1 MSKRHI
7 LLVGLPGAG
16 KTTLG
21 KLVAEQLG
29 AGFVDS
35 DQVLMRKM
43 QMPITRIIGEM
54 GEMKFRELE
63 GEVMD
68 GLLAGSPSVISPGG
82 GWVAQPGRLEQ
93 ARASSL
99 ILYIKVMVRTAANR
113 VGGDTSRPLLLTEDP
128 MVRMRA
134 LLLERERFYQQAHAE
149 IKNDTKTPEEAAR
162 EIVTLAR
169 AQAGW

>member
-21 KLVAEQLG
+21 KLVADELG
-29 AGFVDS
+29 ARFVDS
-35 DQVLMRKM
+35 DQILVRKM
-43 QMPITRIIGEM
+43 QMPVTRIIGEL
-54 GEMKFRELE
+54 GERKFRELE

-93 ARASSL
+93 ARAASL
-99 ILYIKVMVRTAANR
+99 IIYIRVMVLTAANR
-113 VGGDTSRPLLLTEDP
+113 VGSDTSRPLLMTEDP
-128 MVRMRA
+128 VARIRT
-134 LLLERERFYQQAHAE
+134 LLLERERFYQQADAE

-162 EIVTLAR
+162 EIVALAR
-169 AQAGW
+169 GQAGW